1 MDGNF
6 SDRLQDVIRLSREEA
21 LRLGHDYIG
30 TEHLLLG
37 IIREGQGVAVRILR
51 NLDCDL
57 IKLKKTVEDTVRTSG
72 GTLTIGNIPLTK
84 QAEKVLK
91 ITQIESKIYKADVIG
106 TEHLLL
112 SLLRDEDNIAT
123 QILHQFNVT
132 YDAARA
138 ELNSMLSNKGAKDAT
153 GQTVPPPDR
162 KIERTKTPV
171 LDNFGRDLT
180 KLAAEDKLDPV
191 VGREKEI
198 ERVAQILSRRKKNNP
213 VLIGEPGVG
222 KTAIAEGLAL
232 RIMQKKVPRIL
243 QEKRVVTLDLAGLVA
258 GTKYRGQFEERMKA
272 LMNELEKASDV
283 ILFIDELHTIVG
295 AGGASGSLDASN
307 MFKPALARGDIQC
320 IGATTMDE
328 YRKYIETDGALDRRF
343 QKVIVDPPSYNETI
357 RILENIKSKY
367 EEHHHVRY
375 TDEAIESAVKLSNRY
390 ITDRHLPDKAIDV
403 IDEAGSRV
411 HMGNFE
417 VPKEVLDLEEQIEK
431 VRQEKTSVVK
441 KQDYEEAARLR
452 DRERN
457 LQADLELAKREWDAK
472 TKDIVHDVSEEDIAT
487 VVAMMTGI
495 PVNRVAQTESEKL
508 LKMSES
514 LKRQIIGQ
522 DEAVTKLT
530 KAIRRTR
537 AGLKNPNRPIGS
549 FVFLGPTG
557 VGKTELCKVL
567 ARYLFDSEDAL
578 IRMDMSEYMEKFSVS
593 RLVGAPPG
601 YVGYEEG
608 GQLTEKVRRR
618 PYSVVLFD
626 EIEKAHADIFNIL
639 LQVLDDG
646 VLTDSL
652 GRKVDFKNTII
663 IMTSNIGARDI
674 KNIGSFGFGS
684 EKSEDKYTSL
694 KNTVEGAMKQL
705 FNPEFLNR
713 IDETIV
719 FRNLEREDIL
729 KIIDIELEDLLKN
742 VHEHKMELV
751 LDEQAKNFLV
761 DRGFDQKFGARPLK
775 RAIQKYVEDPLAEEI
790 LKGSFKEGTRI
801 LGKHPEKADELV
813 FIDENFDVKIPNE
826 EEQKTDTGE
835 SK

>member
-57 IKLKKTVEDTVRTSG
+57 IKLKKAIEDTVRTSG

-123 QILHQFNVT
+123 QILHQFNVS
-132 YDAARA
+132 YDSSRA
-138 ELNSMLSNKGAKDAT
+138 ELNAMLSSKNPKDAP
-153 GQTVPPPDR
+153 GGTVPPPD
-162 KIERTKTPV
+162 KKLDRTKTPV

-180 KLAAEDKLDPV
+180 KLAIDDKLDPV
-191 VGREKEI
+191 VGRDKEI

-232 RIMQKKVPRIL
+232 RIVQKKVPRIL
-243 QEKRVVTLDLAGLVA
+243 QDKRVVTLDLAGLVA

-272 LMNELEKASDV
+272 LMNELEKAKDV

-320 IGATTMDE
+320 VGATTLDE

-343 QKVIVDPPSYNETI
+343 QKVMVEPPSYEETI
-357 RILENIKSKY
+357 QILNNIKFKY
-367 EEHHHVRY
+367 EEHHHVKY
-375 TDEAIESAVKLSNRY
+375 SQDAINSAVKLSNRY

-403 IDEAGSRV
+403 LDEAGSRV

-417 VPKEVLDLEEQIEK
+417 VPQDVLDLEADIEK
-431 VRQEKTSVVK
+431 VRIEKAAVVK

-452 DRERN
+452 DKERN
-457 LQADLELAKREWDAK
+457 LQSDLENAKREWETK
-472 TKDIVHDVSEEDIAT
+472 TKDIVHDVTEEDIAT

-508 LKMSES
+508 LNMEDS
-514 LKRQIIGQ
+514 LKKYIVGQ
-522 DEAVTKLT
+522 DNAVSKLT

-537 AGLKNPNRPIGS
+537 AGLKNPRRPIGS
-549 FVFLGPTG
+549 FIFLGPTG

-567 ARYLFDSEDAL
+567 ARYLFDSENAL
-578 IRMDMSEYMEKFSVS
+578 IRIDMSEYMEKFSLS

-626 EIEKAHADIFNIL
+626 EIEKAHPDIYGIL

-646 VLTDSL
+646 QLTDSL

-674 KNIGSFGFGS
+674 KNIGSFGFGGES
-684 EKSEDKYTSL
+684 SSDQYSSL
-694 KNTVEGAMKQL
+694 KNTVEDAMQKL

-719 FRNLEREDIL
+719 FRNLDRDDIL
-729 KIIDIELEDLLKN
+729 KIIEIELRDLLVN
-742 VHEHKMELV
+742 IHESKMAIQ
-751 LDEQAKNFLV
+751 LDDSAKVFLSEK
-761 DRGFDQKFGARPLK
+761 GFDQKYGARPLR

-790 LKGSFKEGTRI
+790 LRGTFKEGSSI
-801 LGKHPEKADELV
+801 IAKHVPNTEELIFVSEEPDPEKEK
-813 FIDENFDVKIPNE
+813 E
-826 EEQKTDTGE
+826 KTDSGE
-835 SK
+835 I

>member
-6 SDRLQDVIRLSREEA
+6 SDRLQEVIRLSREEA

-57 IKLKKTVEDTVRTSG
+57 IKLKKAIEDTVRTAG
-72 GTLTIGNIPLTK
+72 GTMTIGNIPLTK

-132 YDAARA
+132 YENSRA
-138 ELNSMLSNKGAKDAT
+138 ELNSMLSSKSSKDPS
-153 GQTVPPPDR
+153 GSIPVPD
-162 KIERTKTPV
+162 KKADRTKTPV

-180 KLAAEDKLDPV
+180 KLAHEDKLDPV
-191 VGREKEI
+191 IGREKEI
-198 ERVAQILSRRKKNNP
+198 ERVTQILSRRKKNNP

-232 RIMQKKVPRIL
+232 RIVQKKVPRIL
-243 QEKRVVTLDLAGLVA
+243 QGKRVVTLDLAGLVA

-272 LMNELEKASDV
+272 LMNELEKANDV

-307 MFKPALARGDIQC
+307 MFKPALSRGDIQC
-320 IGATTMDE
+320 IGATTLNE

-343 QKVIVDPPSYNETI
+343 QKVMVEPPSYDETI
-357 RILENIKSKY
+357 QILTNIKFKY

-375 TDEAIESAVKLSNRY
+375 SNDAIESAVKLSNRY

-403 IDEAGSRV
+403 LDEAGSRV

-417 VPKEVLDLEEQIEK
+417 VSKEILDLEAEIEK
-431 VRQEKTSVVK
+431 VRSEKTSVVK

-452 DRERN
+452 DKERN
-457 LQADLELAKREWDAK
+457 LENDLEIAKREWDAK
-472 TKDIVHDVSEEDIAT
+472 TRDIVYDVTEEDIAT
-487 VVAMMTGI
+487 IVAMMTGI

-508 LKMSES
+508 LNMATA
-514 LKRQIIGQ
+514 LKGYIVGQ
-522 DEAVTKLT
+522 EEAVEKLS

-537 AGLKNPNRPIGS
+537 AGLKNPSRPIGS
-549 FVFLGPTG
+549 FIFLGPTG
-557 VGKTELCKVL
+557 VGKTELCKAL
-567 ARYLFDSEDAL
+567 AKYLFDSEDAL
-578 IRMDMSEYMEKFSVS
+578 IRIDMSEYMEKFSVS

-626 EIEKAHADIFNIL
+626 EIEKAHPDIFSIL

-646 VLTDSL
+646 ALTDSL

-663 IMTSNIGARDI
+663 IMTSNIGTRDI
-674 KNIGSFGFGS
+674 KNIGSYGFGGES
-684 EKSEDKYTSL
+684 EADRYSHMKS
-694 KNTVEGAMKQL
+694 TVEEAMKKL

-713 IDETIV
+713 LDETIV
-719 FRNLEREDIL
+719 FRNLERGDIL
-729 KIIDIELEDLLKN
+729 QIIDIELKDLYKN
-742 VHEHKMELV
+742 MHDNKMV
-751 LDEQAKNFLV
+751 LTLDQSAKNFLV
-761 DRGFDQKFGARPLK
+761 DKGFDQKYGARPLK

-790 LKGSFKEGTRI
+790 LRGSFKDGAKI
-801 LGKHPEKADELV
+801 IAKHFENTDHII
-813 FIDENFDVKIPNE
+813 FIDEDSQIDIPDKETESAGSE
-826 EEQKTDTGE
+826 E
-835 SK
+835 S